1 MENKKPIFKW
11 RNNPH
16 LGLFYTSSL
25 PTCKKYGTISDVA
38 RTILPPHNPNVGYF
52 SHSLLFPTLFLNNV
66 HVNKKTVN
74 KSTQTDQKIGSAID
88 VGLKVIDA
96 YDGDYKDLN
105 S

>member
-1 MENKKPIFKW
+1 MDTKKPIFKW

-16 LGLFYTSSL
+16 LGLFHTSSL

-52 SHSLLFPTLFLNNV
+52 SHSLLFPTLFLNNID
-66 HVNKKTVN
+66 VNKKTVN
-74 KSTQTDQKIGSAID
+74 KSTQTDEKISSAIA
-88 VGLKVIDA
+88 VGLKVIEA